1 MITAKSLKNGP
12 VIKNNGN
19 KIINKFGKEFFLNK
33 PSLIKLRFETI
44 LLEREKL
51 ISSL

>member
-1 MITAKSLKNGP
+1 MIIAKSLNKGP
-12 VIKNNGN
+12 VINNNGN

-33 PSLIKLRFETI
+33 TSLIKLRFETI
-44 LLEREKL
+44 LLEREKF